1 MNMDQMIEDK
11 IASLYPAMTKKDI
24 GSIKNMLG
32 TTRQSVK
39 KLVQNSNYRKMG
51 KSSQ

>member
-1 MNMDQMIEDK
+1 MNMEQRIEDK

-32 TTRQSVK
+32 TPRQSVK
-39 KLVQNSNYRKMG
+39 KLGQNSNYRKMG